1 MSYLNSFHDGTADM
15 ELINREY
22 VIITPKTPAAVAP
35 GDFHPIS
42 LQGCPVKLVGKV
54 RGENRIGSEKH
65 LSFSLSYFEVG
76 RKRK

>member
-15 ELINREY
+15 ELINPEY

-42 LQGCPVKLVGKV
+42 L
-54 RGENRIGSEKH
+54 
-65 LSFSLSYFEVG
+65 
-76 RKRK
+76 